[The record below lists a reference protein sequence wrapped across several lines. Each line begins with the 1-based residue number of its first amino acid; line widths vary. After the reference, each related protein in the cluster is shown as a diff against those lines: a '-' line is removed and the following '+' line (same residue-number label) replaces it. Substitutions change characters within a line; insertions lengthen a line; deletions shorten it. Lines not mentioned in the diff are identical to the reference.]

1 MNDSLIPYLFGV
13 TFALAIVY
21 AAYQWWRAKKARDEH
36 HRSASARANGEP
48 RKPSGQAPGDAP
60 RR

>member
-1 MNDSLIPYLFGV
+1 MDSSIIPYLAGA

-21 AAYQWWRAKKARDEH
+21 ALYQWWRANKARAEH
-36 HRSASARANGEP
+36 HRSASALANGEP
-48 RKPSGQAPGDAP
+48 RKPTPETADAP